1 MDANNNTYQLNNTPL
16 QSKYIDTDEY
26 LAIHNI
32 KQTIGEMVNNL
43 LHEMDDHP
51 YVFMV
56 KYLSSKVPDEELYK
70 NNIEIPSPLPL
81 GRPIVKY
88 PQFPSNSSSLLSK
101 YLTSEMWAKIKYR
114 KTKYGGNINNI
125 TILIENSPFDP
136 IGCILSDGDAI
147 VTFKELLLPLIAEVH
162 KVDISV
168 QENKKFSNIYEKVTD
183 DDNIYAKLNSRL
195 ISFSISF
202 CRNLAGIP
210 FNQYLQNDTREYIDK
225 VFNKEI
231 VSLVE
236 CGVLPEMETLNFL
249 MNQFECEDIIKKIRF
264 NDDLMIK
271 CNMKQFWPYS
281 RSIYANKERT
291 IAILINFI
299 DHLYLNVMCKSP
311 SVDIVK
317 SINDAITIIKRL
329 NMNLAFESS
338 NCFGNITTMLNMFGA
353 GMKMTAELLIK
364 NLHKNSNLNINKM
377 LSGMGFDVYKF
388 KPDRDNETKLYLEK
402 TFKLS
407 YKSMDFFIKDFVYG
421 VSGLSELDKYSF
433 DNKKFTMMELNK
445 GILKDVYEKCFDE
458 IKYRLAYN
466 GNNINDVI
474 LNKETVLFSEK
485 NEYDSFFIFVKEFLL
500 KSQEFDISK
509 YEHIHKREESDDE
522 EKEDELNFLVGDD
535 NKNSYDYNAK
545 VKDITIVVRRN
556 IKGLSFPWKVS
567 DLKVDKVALK
577 GKMVHPEQIDED
589 ENEDEKE
596 KENNSENNSSEK
608 AEEFTNDNQR
618 AFHIIK
624 EAVDALNNP
633 NDVESSLFK
642 SKGQIELTEINEE
655 ANEKSI
661 NVFNA
666 YKDEYK
672 THIDPSAK
680 GVIIFPSLNAN
691 KRSTV
696 ITSLIGIVNNI
707 DHLKFVYKVS
717 PIIKSNII
725 NETHFKDAFAFI
737 LRFINEITREIDF
750 VYDINLGFITAS
762 PSYLGTAIVLTF
774 TLSNLSYYTV
784 SHLDMASKNIAK
796 GYVICEQ
803 ISSTSVSV
811 RNKRTIGLSEVE
823 LYAKMKKTI
832 RDIISFDNSS
842 GKKEQ
847 SNKKK
852 K

>member
-1 MDANNNTYQLNNTPL
+1 MDTNTSPYQLNNTPL

-32 KQTIGEMVNNL
+32 KQTIGEMVNSL
-43 LHEMDDHP
+43 LHEMDEHP

-56 KYLSSKVPDEELYK
+56 KYLSSKVPDEELYR
-70 NNIEIPSPLPL
+70 NNIEIPSPLPT

-88 PQFPSNSSSLLSK
+88 PQFPSNSSSLLRK
-101 YLTSEMWAKIKYR
+101 YLTSEMWGKIKYR

-125 TILIENSPFDP
+125 SILIENSPFDP
-136 IGCILSDGDAI
+136 IGCIISDGDAI
-147 VTFKELLLPLIAEVH
+147 ATFKELLLPLIGEVH
-162 KVDISV
+162 KMDIAV
-168 QENKKFSNIYEKVTD
+168 QENKKFSNVYEKVTD

-195 ISFSISF
+195 ISFSIAFS
-202 CRNLAGIP
+202 RNLAGIP

-231 VSLVE
+231 IALVE

-249 MNQFECEDIIKKIRF
+249 MNQYECEDIIKKIRF
-264 NDDLMIK
+264 NDALMIK

-291 IAILINFI
+291 IAFLINFI
-299 DHLYLNVMCKSP
+299 DHFYLNVMCKSP
-311 SVDIVK
+311 NVDIVN
-317 SINDAITIIKRL
+317 SINEAITIIKRL

-338 NCFGNITTMLNMFGA
+338 TCFGNITTMLNMFGA
-353 GMKMTAELLIK
+353 GMKMSAELLIK
-364 NLHKNSNLNINKM
+364 NLHKNSNVNINKM
-377 LSGMGFDVYKF
+377 LTGMGFDVYNF

-433 DNKKFTMMELNK
+433 DNKKFTMMELNR
-445 GILKDVYEKCFDE
+445 GMLKEVYEKCFEE

-474 LNKETVLFSEK
+474 LNKETALFSEK
-485 NEYDSFFIFVKEFLL
+485 NEYDSFFLFVKEFLMQ
-500 KSQEFDISK
+500 SQDFDISK
-509 YEHIHKREESDDE
+509 YEHIHKREDSDEE
-522 EKEDELNFLVGDD
+522 EKEDELTFLMGGD
-535 NKNSYDYNAK
+535 NKNYFDYNAK

-567 DLKVDKVALK
+567 DLKVDKVAL
-577 GKMVHPEQIDED
+577 HPEQIDED
-589 ENEDEKE
+589 ENEDDKE
-596 KENNSENNSSEK
+596 KDNNNESNSSQK
-608 AEEFTNDNQR
+608 TEEFKSDNQK
-618 AFHIIK
+618 AFNRIK
-624 EAVDALNNP
+624 EAIDMLNNP
-633 NDVESSLFK
+633 NDVENSLFK
-642 SKGQIELTEINEE
+642 SKGQIELSEINEDS
-655 ANEKSI
+655 NEKNI
-661 NVFNA
+661 NVFNT

-672 THIDPSAK
+672 TRIDPSAK
-680 GVIIFPSLNAN
+680 GVIIFPSLNSN

-696 ITSLIGIVNNI
+696 VTSLVGIVNNI
-707 DHLKFVYKVS
+707 DHLKFIYKVS
-717 PIIKSNII
+717 PLIKSNII
-725 NETHFKDAFAFI
+725 NESHFKDAFSFI

-750 VYDINLGFITAS
+750 VYDINLGFITAN
-762 PSYLGTAIVLTF
+762 PSFLGTAIVMTF

-842 GKKEQ
+842 KKEQ